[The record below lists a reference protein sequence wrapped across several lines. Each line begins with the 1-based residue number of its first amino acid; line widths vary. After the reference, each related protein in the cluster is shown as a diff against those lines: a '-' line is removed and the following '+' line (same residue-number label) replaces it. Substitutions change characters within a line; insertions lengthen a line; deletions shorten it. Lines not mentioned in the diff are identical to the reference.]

1 MQTNIVEFGELDASG
16 QRFGIIAATYYEEI
30 VNSMIVSAIK
40 TFEDFN
46 ADTVDIWHVPGVF
59 EIPIAAQQIASTYA
73 YEALL
78 TLGCVIRG
86 ETKHYDLITDTCSRG
101 IMQVMLET
109 GVPITLGIL
118 AVDDIAHANERTKP
132 DSKTNRGIEYALATL
147 RIAQLISE
155 IEGSDREE
163 VLGKGDLW
171 GQSGFVDDE

>member
-1 MQTNIVEFGELDASG
+1 MQTNIVQVNKLDASG
-16 QRFGIIAATYYEEI
+16 QRFGIIAAVYYEEI
-30 VNSMIVSAIK
+30 VNSMTVSAVK
-40 TFEDFN
+40 TFEEFH
-46 ADTVDIWHVPGVF
+46 ADVVDIWHVPGVF

-118 AVDDIAHANERTKP
+118 AVDDIAHADERTKP
-132 DSKTNRGIEYALATL
+132 GSKTNRGREYALTALQMAKIFSVMGQFT
-147 RIAQLISE
+147 SE
-155 IEGSDREE
+155 D
-163 VLGKGDLW
+163 VLSELDL
-171 GQSGFVDDE
+171 SE